1 MQISKLTDSEMSA
14 QGVASLPTRP
24 NGDYAD
30 GGETLT
36 AAALKDRF
44 DRLPK
49 YVAARLNALIDALNT
64 NPSTDAD
71 GSIASAI
78 LSGLFPGTDDTHSLS
93 DFFTDVKNGDLA
105 GYLSVGGVTLSAG
118 LAAKEDT
125 LQIVSTSLS
134 TLTPSDRR
142 EYRLGTLS
150 SFSLSLPSNP
160 TSTFSCALVFDTPA
174 GNGNCSFD
182 YPAGIRWTGDDI
194 ADGELV
200 TFGSRHYT
208 ICLWYDG
215 NWEATVRGVDL

>member
-49 YVAARLNALIDALNT
+49 YIAARLNALIDALNT
-64 NPSTDAD
+64 NPSDDSDA
-71 GSIASAI
+71 SIASAI
-78 LSGLFPGTDDTHSLS
+78 LTGLFPGVDDTHSLS
-93 DFFTDVKNGDLA
+93 DFFTDVKNGDLS
-105 GYLSVGGVTLSAG
+105 GYLSVGGATLSAG
-118 LAAKEDT
+118 LAGKEDT
-125 LQIVSTSLS
+125 LQVVSTSAS

-150 SFSLSLPSNP
+150 TLSLSLPSTP
-160 TSTFSCALVFDTPA
+160 TATFSCALVFDTPA
-174 GNGNCSFD
+174 GTGSCSFD
-182 YPAGIRWTGDDI
+182 YPSGIRFSGDDI
-194 ADGELV
+194 ADGDLLL
-200 TFGSRHYT
+200 FGSRHYT
-208 ICLWYDG
+208 VCLWYDG
-215 NWEATVRGVDL
+215 HWEATVRGVDL